1 MGPMDRR
8 AVIGGA
14 VLAGAAGIAR
24 AQSAPKQLGLAD
36 IRKEADMACLYH
48 CDFGEPQRFSQMIN
62 NIGNHYSVYG
72 ANPFDAQICI
82 VAHSA
87 GVKFFFDTVE
97 GTPWAEELTVPKIFE
112 RVEAQIKNGLKIYL
126 CAITFERL
134 KLDRAKVRKNDAI
147 AFVPSGVAT
156 VAALQGK
163 GFAYLKVG

>member
-1 MGPMDRR
+1 MGPLDRR

-14 VLAGAAGIAR
+14 VLAGAAGLGQGQA
-24 AQSAPKQLGLAD
+24 APKQLGLTD
-36 IRKEADMACLYH
+36 LRKEADMACLYH

-62 NIGNHYSVYG
+62 NIGNHYSAYG

-134 KLDRAKVRKNDAI
+134 KLDRAKVRKNEAI